1 MKTINQTIDISGFY
15 FPGGAVKRAFP
26 RSIEFDNSRIAFIDG
41 LQYLIKTGGSMVK
54 LFDMTDGR
62 QQYRLRF
69 EPDGQLW
76 TLLTIKS
83 L

>member
-15 FPGGAVKRAFP
+15 FPGGAVKRALP
-26 RSIEFDNSRIAFIDG
+26 RSIEHDNSRIAFIDG
-41 LQYLIKTGGSMVK
+41 LQYLIKTGNSMIR
-54 LFDMTDGR
+54 LFDMSDGR
-62 QQYRLRF
+62 QQYRLKF
-69 EPDGQLW
+69 EPDAERW